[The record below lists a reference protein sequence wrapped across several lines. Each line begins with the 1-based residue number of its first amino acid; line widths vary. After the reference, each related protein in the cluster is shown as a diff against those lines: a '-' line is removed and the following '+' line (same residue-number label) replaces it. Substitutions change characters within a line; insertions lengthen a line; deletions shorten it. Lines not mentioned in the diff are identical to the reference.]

1 MVLLGDRDGV
11 TARCCCV
18 LGRACRSNSL
28 VVGREAHD
36 SERIGSIGLE

>member
-18 LGRACRSNSL
+18 LGRARRNHGL

-36 SERIGSIGLE
+36 GEQIRVGLE